1 MKQVFQVSTRPV
13 LHRRGAVAVAVA
25 LLLIPLLAFVAFCVD
40 IGWMTTTKS
49 ELQNAA
55 DSAASA
61 GARQLVDNY
70 AAYSNSSQTKRQSLI
85 VGAEQEA
92 TKYSQRFS
100 GHNEAGGVSAL
111 NLLSDDIQFGF
122 TDAAGNFQL
131 SSVYPGY
138 PNTVQVLERR
148 DGGANGRL
156 PLFFAAAIGR
166 RDTALTATASSTIYT
181 GLITSFGP
189 PKVVS
194 GGPGGVGTG
203 EGAGGDGDGAW
214 GDDYWSDGSGL
225 YCSLLPVAFDVNT
238 WNQFFSTGAS
248 PDGLVYADVAGTPG
262 IHIYPSP
269 QQAPGNFGM
278 LCIGPWTNAD
288 PDFRNWI
295 LNGPS
300 VSDLQYLA
308 GSGAYPVSLKSPRP
322 WKGTPGL
329 RSTLRSEFASIIGQ
343 PRLLPLF
350 QPASTV
356 PYQAASGAGSNA
368 SYKIVGF
375 AGVMVTKVTG
385 SGGNLDITVQPCSVL
400 DPTAVFDP
408 ATIYPVG
415 AEPST
420 QLKSF
425 TFVSPKFSR

>member
-1 MKQVFQVSTRPV
+1 MKQVLQVSSRAVPR
-13 LHRRGAVAVAVA
+13 RRGAVAVVVA

-40 IGWMTTTKS
+40 VGWMTTTKS

-70 AAYSNSSQTKRQSLI
+70 GAYSQSAQSKRQNLI
-85 VGAEQEA
+85 NGAEKEA
-92 TKYSQRFS
+92 TKYSQTFS
-100 GHNEAGGVSAL
+100 GHNEAGGVHSL
-111 NLLSDDIQFGF
+111 NLLKDDIQFGF
-122 TDAAGNFQL
+122 TDAAGNFQP
-131 SSVYPGY
+131 SSVHPGY

-148 DGGANGRL
+148 DTGANGRL

-189 PKVVS
+189 PKVVP

-214 GDDYWSDGSGL
+214 GDDYWSDGSGFD
-225 YCSLLPVAFDVNT
+225 CGLLPVAFDVNT
-238 WNQFFSTGAS
+238 WNQFFANGVS
-248 PDGLVYADVAGTPG
+248 PDGVVHADATGTPE

-269 QQAPGNFGM
+269 QQSPGNFGL
-278 LCIGPWTNAD
+278 LCIGTPTNAT

-300 VSDLQYLA
+300 AGDLQYLA
-308 GSGAYPVSLKSPRP
+308 GSGAFPVSLASPKP

-329 RSTLRSEFASIIGQ
+329 RSTLRSDFAAIIGQ

-350 QPASTV
+350 KPASDN

-368 SYKIVGF
+368 SYNIVGF

-385 SGGNLDITVQPCSVL
+385 SGNNLDICVQPCSVL
-400 DPTAVFDP
+400 DTSAVFDP
-408 ATIYPVG
+408 STIYPAG
-415 AEPST
+415 AEPPT
-420 QLKSF
+420 QLKTF
-425 TFVSPKFSR
+425 TFVSPKLSH